1 MVRDQRVQPIS
12 DSISSA
18 VEVLEGSTIAVI
30 TGAGISTESGIPDYR
45 GTGAK
50 PQSRI
55 DFATFEA
62 SPLVR
67 TKYWLRGHLGWQRFA
82 TAEPNIGHVALVE
95 MEQAGMIS
103 GVITQNVDGLH
114 RKAGSQRVV
123 ELHGNI
129 SRVVCLSCGQRFSR
143 SRFDG
148 NFVEL
153 NPWVTDSFRRSA
165 ASLEEVDLYTPDVL
179 ARVTIPA
186 CSVCG
191 GCLKPDVVFFGEFVP
206 TATYAASTE
215 LIRQSDA
222 LIVAGSSL
230 VVNSAVRLVELARKR
245 KMPIVI
251 VNRGET
257 KSDRWATIRIE
268 AGCGEVLSAL
278 SRQLGAP
285 ERYQD
290 IE

>member
-1 MVRDQRVQPIS
+1 
-12 DSISSA
+12 
-18 VEVLEGSTIAVI
+18 
-30 TGAGISTESGIPDYR
+30 
-45 GTGAK
+45 
-50 PQSRI
+50 
-55 DFATFEA
+55 
-62 SPLVR
+62 
-67 TKYWLRGHLGWQRFA
+67 
-82 TAEPNIGHVALVE
+82 
-95 MEQAGMIS
+95 
-103 GVITQNVDGLH
+103 
-114 RKAGSQRVV
+114 
-123 ELHGNI
+123 
-129 SRVVCLSCGQRFSR
+129 
-143 SRFDG
+143 
-148 NFVEL
+148 
-153 NPWVTDSFRRSA
+153 
-165 ASLEEVDLYTPDVL
+165 
-179 ARVTIPA
+179 
-186 CSVCG
+186 
-191 GCLKPDVVFFGEFVP
+191 VVFFGEFVP

>member
-1 MVRDQRVQPIS
+1 MVRDVRVQPIS
-12 DSISSA
+12 DGVDAA
-18 VEVLEGSTIAVI
+18 VALLAGSTIAVI

-45 GTGAK
+45 GVGAK

-62 SPLVR
+62 SALVR
-67 TKYWLRGHLGWQRFA
+67 SKYWLRGHLGWQKFA
-82 TAEPNIGHVALVE
+82 TAEPNIGHIALVE
-95 MEQAGMIS
+95 MEQAGIIS

-129 SRVVCLSCGQRFSR
+129 ARVVCLSCGQRFSR
-143 SRFDG
+143 ARFDQ
-148 NFVEL
+148 NFAEL
-153 NPWVTDSFRRSA
+153 NPWLTDSFRRSA
-165 ASLEEVDLYTPDVL
+165 TSLDEADLYSPAVL
-179 ARVTIPA
+179 SRVAIPA

-206 TATYAASTE
+206 AATYTASTE

-245 KMPIVI
+245 KMPIMI

-257 KSDRWATIRIE
+257 KSDRWAAIRLD
-268 AGCGEVLSAL
+268 ASCGDVLSAL
-278 SRQLGAP
+278 SRQLGAS